1 MAWKTAP
8 KRKRQRIGRGRPPNK
23 NDQVI
28 IDMAAALM
36 EISTLGPQQARDLAL
51 ALLEG
56 HLTTPANLPRGHRR
70 MAASS
75 VLSARELPVMTT
87 SFKGRE
93 GNIADKVK
101 RGAIKPRPDVVA
113 GFVRLLRAKDEAL
126 IRTIIDL
133 LRKKTGV
140 ARKAHFSG
148 EIEN

>member
-1 MAWKTAP
+1 MARKSVL

-36 EISTLGPQQARDLAL
+36 EVSTLGPQQARDLAL

-56 HLTTPANLPRGHRR
+56 HLTTPENLPRGHRR
-70 MAASS
+70 MPASS
-75 VLSARELPVMTT
+75 VLTARECPTP
-87 SFKGRE
+87 FKSRE
-93 GNIADKVK
+93 GNIAEKAK
-101 RGAIKPRPDVVA
+101 RGVIKPRPDVVA

-133 LRKKTGV
+133 MPKKASV
-140 ARKAHFSG
+140 AQRPHFSG
-148 EIEN
+148 EMEC